1 MEDAHNYIC
10 QLFDALD
17 YLHSKINLVHSDI
30 KRKRERGRER
40 KRGREG
46 REREGGGRERG
57 REGRKRGR
65 EGREREGGGRSYLLV
80 TFLQLV
86 IF

>member
-30 KRKRERGRER
+30 KRKRERGM
-40 KRGREG
+40 REG
-46 REREGGGRERG
+46 ERERERERG
-57 REGRKRGR
+57 EG
-65 EGREREGGGRSYLLV
+65 EREREEEDHAYW
-80 TFLQLV
+80 
-86 IF
+86 

>member
-30 KRKRERGRER
+30 KRKREGD
-40 KRGREG
+40 
-46 REREGGGRERG
+46 GGGRERE
-57 REGRKRGR
+57 RERERG
-65 EGREREGGGRSYLLV
+65 EGEREGGGRSCLLV
-80 TFLQLV
+80 TFL
-86 IF
+86 